1 MGTMTRTDLRTA
13 IRNGVFL
20 LDGAMGTQLIARGI
34 EPGVCN
40 DAINVES
47 PEIIADIHHAYLQA
61 GSDAI
66 VTNTFG
72 ANRYALTRH
81 GRSDEAYA
89 ISRAGAELARKAA
102 GEGRYVLGDIGPTGD
117 FLEPL
122 GGLKA
127 DDVREAF
134 AEQARGLLD
143 GGADGFIIETMTAL
157 DELDVAVA
165 AVKSLD
171 SGLPV
176 FASMS
181 FDKTASDYRTMMGV
195 DVSTAVTKMIALGV
209 DAVGFNCGTAT
220 LDEYVVLAHV
230 YVEAVRATGKDAIVF
245 AEPNAGKPELVDGE
259 AVYRVTPEEFADAVK
274 RIRAAGV
281 HVLGGCCGTAP
292 PFIAALAKALK

>member
-122 GGLKA
+122 GGLKV
-127 DDVREAF
+127 DEVREAF

-220 LDEYVVLAHV
+220 LDEYVVLAQA
-230 YVEAVRATGKDAIVF
+230 YVEAGRATGKDAIVF

>member
-1 MGTMTRTDLRTA
+1 MTRTDLRTA

-72 ANRYALTRH
+72 ANRYALARH

-89 ISRAGAELARKAA
+89 ISQAGAELARKAA

-122 GGLKA
+122 GGLKV
-127 DDVREAF
+127 DEVREAF

>member
-1 MGTMTRTDLRTA
+1 MTRRNLRTA
-13 IRNGVFL
+13 IREGAFL

-47 PEIIADIHHAYLQA
+47 PEIVADIHRAYLDA

-72 ANRYALTRH
+72 ANRYALGRH
-81 GRSDEAYA
+81 GRSEQAYA
-89 ISRAGAELARKAA
+89 ISRAGAELARKVV
-102 GEGRYVLGDIGPTGD
+102 GERRYVLGDIGPTGD

-127 DDVREAF
+127 ADVREAF

-157 DELDVAVA
+157 DELDMAVA

-195 DVSTAVTKMIALGV
+195 DVSTAVTKMLALGV

-220 LDEYVVLAHV
+220 LDEYVVLTER
-230 YVEAVRATGKDAIVF
+230 YVSAARSTGADVIVF
-245 AEPNAGKPELVDGE
+245 AEPNAGKPELENGE
-259 AVYRVTPEEFADAVK
+259 AVYRVTPEEFAAAVK
-274 RIRAAGV
+274 QIHAAGV

-292 PFIAALAKALK
+292 AFIAAVADALK